1 MIRVHMIRRNTTRQ
15 TMVGWLRLARA
26 FRAEMAREQRL
37 MWISAGT
44 VLGGVL
50 FRILEPWP
58 LKFIYNAVFLKHQ
71 YGLWLTLLRG
81 LGTEAQVAIF
91 AVSMIAITGLA
102 ATFEYLSTVA
112 MGVAASRILADIRG
126 KLFRHLA
133 NLSISFHGRNRT
145 GDLVTHVTYDVD
157 RMREVIVSSLL
168 PFLTNV
174 LTLIA
179 MVGVMFWMNWT
190 LGCIVAVA
198 FPAFFFV
205 VNRLTARIKEIAR
218 VQRVRE
224 GAVASTTAETIGS
237 IRIVQALSLQTKFM
251 DIFSI
256 ANRKSLQ
263 AGNQVQQLSAGLER
277 SVDLLAT
284 STAAVVLWF
293 GVHNVLEG
301 RLTPGDLIVFAN
313 YLRIGFKPIRQLA
326 KYLGQIARA
335 LASGDRILEL
345 LATPLEIQDGVDSL
359 PAPPF
364 AGHIRFE
371 NVSFEYEPRRV
382 ALRNVS
388 FEVKPGQ
395 KAVLV
400 GPSGSGKSTIASLL
414 LRLHDPQEGRILID
428 GRDIR
433 AYTIESLR
441 SQISIVMQDS
451 PLFALSVRDNIAF
464 GATSGSSQ
472 EITEA
477 ARIANAH
484 DFIMHLPQQYD
495 TVLGERGATLS
506 GGQRQRVAIAR
517 AAIRQAP
524 IIILD
529 EPTTGLD
536 RKNERE
542 VSAALDRLS
551 DKSTTLLITH
561 DLQTA
566 QNADLVVFLSEGR
579 IVERGTHQS
588 LMALDREYAATVHR
602 QKLCNLHG
610 EVACACNA

>member
-1 MIRVHMIRRNTTRQ
+1 MRVRMIRRNITRQ
-15 TMVGWLRLARA
+15 TMVGWLRLAHA
-26 FRAEMAREQRL
+26 FRSEIKREQRL

-44 VLGGVL
+44 VLAGVL

-58 LKFIYNAVFLKHQ
+58 LKFIYNAVFLNHK
-71 YGLWLTLLRG
+71 YGLSLNLLRG
-81 LGTEAQVAIF
+81 LAPGTQVAIF
-91 AVSMIAITGLA
+91 AVSMIALTGLA

-126 KLFRHLA
+126 KLFQHLA
-133 NLSISFHGRNRT
+133 NLSVSFHGRNRT

-157 RMREVIVSSLL
+157 RMREVIISALL
-168 PFLTNV
+168 PLLTNV
-174 LTLIA
+174 LTLTA
-179 MVGVMFWMNWT
+179 MVGVMFWMNWL

-198 FPAFFFV
+198 FPVFFFV
-205 VNRLTARIKEIAR
+205 VSRLTARIKEIAR
-218 VQRVRE
+218 EQRVRE

-251 DIFSI
+251 DIFSA

-263 AGNQVQQLSAGLER
+263 TGNQVQQLSAGLER
-277 SVDLLAT
+277 TTDLLAT

-293 GVHNVLEG
+293 GARNVLEG
-301 RLTPGDLIVFAN
+301 RLTPGDLIVFVT
-313 YLRIGFKPIRQLA
+313 YLRVGFKPVRQLA

-345 LATPLEIQDGVDSL
+345 LATPLEIQDSVDSV
-359 PAPPF
+359 PAPRF

-371 NVSFEYEPRRV
+371 NVSFEYEPQRM

-395 KAVLV
+395 KALLV

-414 LRLHDPQEGRILID
+414 LRLYDPHEGRILID
-428 GRDIR
+428 GRDICS
-433 AYTIESLR
+433 YTIESLR

-464 GATSGSSQ
+464 GATGRSFE

-484 DFIMHLPQQYD
+484 GFIMQMPKQYD

-542 VSAALDRLS
+542 VSAAFDRLS
-551 DKSTTLLITH
+551 EKSTTLLITH
-561 DLQTA
+561 DLQSA
-566 QNADLVVFLSEGR
+566 QHADLVLFLSEGR

-588 LMALDREYAATVHR
+588 LMGLDREYAAMVHR

>member
-1 MIRVHMIRRNTTRQ
+1 
-15 TMVGWLRLARA
+15 MVGWLRLARA

-37 MWISAGT
+37 MWISAVT

-91 AVSMIAITGLA
+91 AVSMIVITGLA

-179 MVGVMFWMNWT
+179 MGGVMFWMNWT

-198 FPAFFFV
+198 FPVFFFV

-263 AGNQVQQLSAGLER
+263 AGNQVQQLSAGMER

-284 STAAVVLWF
+284 STAALVLWF

-359 PAPPF
+359 PAPAF

-371 NVSFEYEPRRV
+371 NVSFEYEKQRV

-464 GATSGSSQ
+464 GATGQSSQ

-536 RKNERE
+536 RKNESE

-561 DLQTA
+561 DLHTA
-566 QNADLVVFLSEGR
+566 QDADLVLYLSEGR
-579 IVERGTHQS
+579 IVERGTHRS

-602 QKLCNLHG
+602 QKVCNLHG

>member
-1 MIRVHMIRRNTTRQ
+1 
-15 TMVGWLRLARA
+15 MVGWLRLARA

-37 MWISAGT
+37 MWISAVT

-91 AVSMIAITGLA
+91 AVSMIALTGLA

-198 FPAFFFV
+198 FPVFFFV

-263 AGNQVQQLSAGLER
+263 AGNQVQQLSAGMER

-371 NVSFEYEPRRV
+371 NVSFEYEKQRV

-464 GATSGSSQ
+464 GATGRSSQ

-524 IIILD
+524 VIILD

-536 RKNERE
+536 RKNESE

-561 DLQTA
+561 DLHTA
-566 QNADLVVFLSEGR
+566 QDADLVLYLSEGR
-579 IVERGTHQS
+579 IVERGTHRS

-602 QKLCNLHG
+602 QKVCDLHG

>member
-1 MIRVHMIRRNTTRQ
+1 
-15 TMVGWLRLARA
+15 
-26 FRAEMAREQRL
+26 
-37 MWISAGT
+37 
-44 VLGGVL
+44 
-50 FRILEPWP
+50 
-58 LKFIYNAVFLKHQ
+58 
-71 YGLWLTLLRG
+71 
-81 LGTEAQVAIF
+81 
-91 AVSMIAITGLA
+91 
-102 ATFEYLSTVA
+102 
-112 MGVAASRILADIRG
+112 
-126 KLFRHLA
+126 
-133 NLSISFHGRNRT
+133 
-145 GDLVTHVTYDVD
+145 
-157 RMREVIVSSLL
+157 
-168 PFLTNV
+168 
-174 LTLIA
+174 
-179 MVGVMFWMNWT
+179 
-190 LGCIVAVA
+190 
-198 FPAFFFV
+198 
-205 VNRLTARIKEIAR
+205 
-218 VQRVRE
+218 
-224 GAVASTTAETIGS
+224 
-237 IRIVQALSLQTKFM
+237 
-251 DIFSI
+251 
-256 ANRKSLQ
+256 
-263 AGNQVQQLSAGLER
+263 
-277 SVDLLAT
+277 
-284 STAAVVLWF
+284 
-293 GVHNVLEG
+293 
-301 RLTPGDLIVFAN
+301 LIVFAN

-371 NVSFEYEPRRV
+371 NVSFEYEKQRV

-464 GATSGSSQ
+464 GATGRSSQ

-524 IIILD
+524 VIILD

-536 RKNERE
+536 RKNESE

-561 DLQTA
+561 DLHTA
-566 QNADLVVFLSEGR
+566 QDADLVLYLSEGR
-579 IVERGTHQS
+579 IVERGTHRS
-588 LMALDREYAATVHR
+588 LMALDREYAAMVHR
-602 QKLCNLHG
+602 QKVCNLHG